1 MEGPSDTNLSPN
13 SAVNHLADISH
24 AAVINAHKQDERKVV
39 FLIRNLNYKKLS
51 WDIRQ
56 RTEEANG
63 KFNLFRSQ

>member
-39 FLIRNLNYKKLS
+39 FLIRN
-51 WDIRQ
+51 
-56 RTEEANG
+56 
-63 KFNLFRSQ
+63 